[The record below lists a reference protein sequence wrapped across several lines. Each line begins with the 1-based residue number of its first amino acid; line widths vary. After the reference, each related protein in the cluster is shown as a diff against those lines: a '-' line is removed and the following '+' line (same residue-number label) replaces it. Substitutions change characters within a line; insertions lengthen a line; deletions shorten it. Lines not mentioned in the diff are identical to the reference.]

1 MDKPIWKTEEFW
13 VAVVTGILV
22 ILNQGLGLGIDP
34 EPVLYLVALV
44 FAWIVGSSVKK
55 AAFAIREGLVTA
67 AQLHIKAQQK

>member
-1 MDKPIWKTEEFW
+1 MKEPIWKQEEFW

-34 EPVLYLVALV
+34 EPVLYIVALV

-55 AAFAIREGLVTA
+55 AAFAIREAIVTA
-67 AQLHIKAQQK
+67 AKLKDK